1 MGKVVN
7 KAELEQV
14 LGVSH
19 QTLTE
24 WQEQGLPLK
33 RKGARGEENQY
44 DTAEVIAWYTEREV
58 RKVRTLS
65 PRDEGIALDNR
76 LKALTL
82 AEKER
87 VLVPVAEIEP
97 LWEGW
102 VRTAAAFMAGR
113 HSRFAAMLEAAPGL
127 EAKRELLKASD
138 TEFLTKLGVEGE
150 RMQNE
155 VDALLAKLAAEEAS
169 AFLRRVAGDDNK

>member
-7 KAELEQV
+7 KAELEQI

-44 DTAEVIAWYTEREV
+44 DTAEVIAWHTEREV

-65 PRDEGIALDNR
+65 PRDEGIALDNK

-102 VRTAAAFMAGR
+102 VLTAAAFMAGR

-138 TEFLTKLGVEGE
+138 AEFLTKLGVQGE